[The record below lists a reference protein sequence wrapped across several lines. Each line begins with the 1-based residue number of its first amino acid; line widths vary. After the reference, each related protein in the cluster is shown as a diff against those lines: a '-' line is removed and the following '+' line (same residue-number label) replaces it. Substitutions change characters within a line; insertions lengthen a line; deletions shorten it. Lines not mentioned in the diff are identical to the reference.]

1 MFIMPKSH
9 LDGRHDR
16 LLKKKKKKRNE
27 NAKKTML
34 S

>member
-16 LLKKKKKKRNE
+16 LFKKKKKRNE